1 MIQDGGHMTLPVNVD
16 QVVHHVIDTNAEKRR
31 FQNLKEF
38 EFLTLLKKTD
48 ISPKDY
54 FVIAFSIEANFM

>member
-48 ISPKDY
+48 IYPKDY
-54 FVIAFSIEANFM
+54 FCTTIFTEANFM

>member
-16 QVVHHVIDTNAEKRR
+16 QVVHHVIDTNAEKQR

-38 EFLTLLKKTD
+38 EFLTLLMKTD

-54 FVIAFSIEANFM
+54 FCTTIFTEANFM

>member
-1 MIQDGGHMTLPVNVD
+1 MLQDDGHMTLPVSAD

-54 FVIAFSIEANFM
+54 FCKAIFTEANFM